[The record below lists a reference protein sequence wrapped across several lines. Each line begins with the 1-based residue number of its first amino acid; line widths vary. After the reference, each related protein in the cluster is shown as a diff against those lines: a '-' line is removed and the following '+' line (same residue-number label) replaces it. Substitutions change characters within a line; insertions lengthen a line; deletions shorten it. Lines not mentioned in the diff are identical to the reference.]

1 MMRQHSKVS
10 PAFRRVFSDAV
21 TTKRCSP
28 KYLTS
33 QVLSGCHNVDFRCAQ
48 NLHISKRLADALER
62 IREVAR
68 SGRVVMMRHC

>member
-1 MMRQHSKVS
+1 MMRLHSKVS
-10 PAFRRVFSDAV
+10 PSRNRVFSDAV
-21 TTKRCSP
+21 MTKRCSP

-33 QVLSGCHNVDFRCAQ
+33 QVLSGCHDVDFRCAQ

-62 IREVAR
+62 IRDIAR